1 MKGSSKLKNSKLFNF
16 LPNQVHHEGHCGGED
31 HGVAGEEAEAGGRG
45 VDWRQE
51 DTWWKQAHN
60 AGVDQS
66 FLIVG
71 RRCVYQEYLVSYFG
85 NIKFLAIG
93 CSAGAV
99 FSW

>member
-1 MKGSSKLKNSKLFNF
+1 MKSYELGEFP
-16 LPNQVHHEGHCGGED
+16 PNQVHHEGHGGGED
-31 HGVAGEEAEAGGRG
+31 HGPAGEEVEAGGRG

-71 RRCVYQEYLVSYFG
+71 RRCVCREYLVSYFE
-85 NIKFLAIG
+85 NF
-93 CSAGAV
+93 
-99 FSW
+99 